1 MGPIGRF
8 LASDHA
14 RLDILLTRS
23 VAGESVDLEPFG
35 TFREGLLRHI
45 GMEETILLPALQGLP
60 GAPLDLANKLRLDH
74 AALANL
80 FMPQPS
86 PAIVRA
92 VAYILERHNPLEEE
106 SGGFYEA
113 CDRLLAARADE
124 LTERMRSAPEVPLRD
139 YSDRPQALAAA
150 KRALER
156 AGYSWDICSRKQEEG
171 LR

>member
-8 LASDHA
+8 LTADHE
-14 RLDILLTRS
+14 RLDALLARS
-23 VAGESVDLEPFG
+23 LAAEAVDLEPFG

-45 GMEETILLPALQGLP
+45 GMEETILLPALQGIP

-80 FMPQPS
+80 FMPRPT
-86 PAIVRA
+86 PEIVRA
-92 VAYILERHNPLEEE
+92 VRFILTRHNPLEEQ

-113 CDRLLAARADE
+113 CDRLLAAQADE
-124 LTERMRSAPEVPLRD
+124 LTDRMRKAPEVPLRD

-156 AGYSWDICSRKQEEG
+156 AGYSWEVCSAPPG
-171 LR
+171 GTS